1 MIELELLKHKRLE
14 AKRNPMYEGSKVTK
28 IILYVS
34 GVLWAVY
41 LLMFGVLFPPLF
53 TEMFPAYEPYHVFG
67 NAVVFIWALD
77 MLIRFLY
84 QKPPSAQLKP
94 YILLPIGKN
103 RIINMLMIDA
113 IRSPYNFVW
122 LFLVF
127 PFAFITVLPF
137 YGMMGVI
144 GFVVCF
150 YISILINSLLY
161 MMFRSLMAKS
171 FAFLVIPVLI
181 YGSVIAGIFLLDDFF
196 WYAFVCLGDL
206 WASSGWLMLPVM
218 IVVFAVAW
226 IFVRKVELGVVYS
239 ELASV
244 EKPVKDNV
252 TDYTFFDRLGDLGEY
267 MKLEMKMV
275 VRNKNVRNAFLTGL
289 VAIMVFVAL
298 LLFSD
303 MYSTGFMN
311 TFALSYIFS
320 VLGIIM
326 LAKTMSFE
334 GNYIDCLMIRKVSLL
349 TLIKAKYYLHCIFS
363 AIALLLTLPLVF
375 KGDIAFSRC
384 FALYVFNCGLVF
396 AVIMQLVVYNK
407 KTTPLNDTIVKGGMT
422 TGIAELITMGALF
435 LPMLIINTLDMLMP
449 LTVVDVILIVIGLAG
464 MLTSGLWLRNIYNRF
479 NRRKYQNLEGLRA
492 TRP

>member
-1 MIELELLKHKRLE
+1 MIEFDLLRHKRLE
-14 AKRNPMYEGSKVTK
+14 AKRNPMYEGNKVTK
-28 IILYVS
+28 IILYIS
-34 GVLWAVY
+34 GLLWAVY
-41 LLMFGVLFPPLF
+41 LLMFGVLFPSLF
-53 TEMFPAYEPYHVFG
+53 TELFPAYEPYHVFG
-67 NAVVFIWALD
+67 NGVVFVWALD
-77 MLIRFLY
+77 ILIRFLY

-113 IRSPYNFVW
+113 IRSPYNLVW

-137 YGMMGVI
+137 YGFMGVL
-144 GFVVCF
+144 GFVLCF
-150 YISILINSLLY
+150 YVSILINALLY

-171 FAFLVIPVLI
+171 FAYLVFPIVI
-181 YGSVIAGIFLLDDFF
+181 YGSVIAGLFLLEDWF
-196 WYAFVCLGDL
+196 WPAFVILGDL

-218 IVVFAVAW
+218 IVVFVLVW
-226 IFVRKVELGVVYS
+226 LVVRKVELSVVYS

-244 EKPVKDNV
+244 EKPAKDNI

-289 VAIMVFVAL
+289 FAIVIFVGL
-298 LLFSD
+298 LLFTD
-303 MYSTGFMN
+303 MYSDGFMN

-363 AIALLLTLPLVF
+363 AIALLFTLPIVF
-375 KGDIAFSRC
+375 KGDISFSRC
-384 FALYVFNCGLVF
+384 FALYVFNCGVVF

-407 KTTPLNDTIVKGGMT
+407 KTTPLNDAIVKGGMT
-422 TGIAELITMGALF
+422 TGIAEMITMGALF
-435 LPMLIINTLDMLMP
+435 LPMLIINTLDMLLP
-449 LTVVDVILIVIGLAG
+449 LIAVDTILMVSGLAG